1 MVYAHE
7 MLHLIG
13 DGGGVNMQHEDEKY
27 MDHRIRKQSIGG
39 NDDDDIIMNQQ
50 QLLLDS
56 SSAYHPPTVSKLSK
70 LLNLTS
76 AGLYMMNY
84 NIVAPTS
91 GLYAELLGFDPAN
104 AGIIIGMTPMAVIL
118 SSVLYSWWS
127 SYSYKRA

>member
-13 DGGGVNMQHEDEKY
+13 DGGGVNTQHEDEKY
-27 MDHRIRKQSIGG
+27 MNHRIRKQSIGG
-39 NDDDDIIMNQQ
+39 NDDDDIINQ